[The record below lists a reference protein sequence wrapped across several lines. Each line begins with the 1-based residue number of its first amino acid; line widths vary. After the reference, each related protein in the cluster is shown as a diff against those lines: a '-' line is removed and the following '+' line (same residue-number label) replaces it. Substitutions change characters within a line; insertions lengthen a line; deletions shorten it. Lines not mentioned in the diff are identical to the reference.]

1 MEGEKTIDFL
11 NKKRRQGF
19 SGCVKMAFEDGKLSH
34 IMEANHLD
42 LPMTK
47 IFSQKEVFDLV
58 AVTAERGFCG
68 QLVFF
73 FNHGKI
79 DFYSFVRNYR
89 GEALEAILSFG
100 GCG

>member
-1 MEGEKTIDFL
+1 MTREKIIDFL
-11 NKKRRQGF
+11 DKKRQQGF
-19 SGCVKMAFEDGKLSH
+19 TGCVKMAFEDGKLSH
-34 IMEANHLD
+34 IIEANHLD

-47 IFSQKEVFDLV
+47 IFSQKEVSELV
-58 AVTAERGFCG
+58 AITAESGFCG

-89 GEALEAILSFG
+89 GEALEAILS
-100 GCG
+100 